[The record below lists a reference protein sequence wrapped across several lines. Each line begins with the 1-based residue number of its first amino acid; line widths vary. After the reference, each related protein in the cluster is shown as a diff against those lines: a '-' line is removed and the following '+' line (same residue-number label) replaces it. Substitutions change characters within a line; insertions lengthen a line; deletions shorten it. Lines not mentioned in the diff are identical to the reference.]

1 MSGKKI
7 LDGLKD
13 AVAGNFAAVTI
24 EGQHWVR
31 REWQP
36 IETAPKDDTRIDVCN
51 QYGDRTTDVRWRD
64 GAWRH
69 WWLGGFDGM
78 EWVKL
83 SIPPTHWMPVPVPPA
98 DLGKQAP

>member
-36 IETAPKDDTRIDVCN
+36 IETAPKDTEVLICGLA
-51 QYGDRTTDVRWRD
+51 YGKPYSAVAKLED
-64 GAWRH
+64 GIWM
-69 WWLGGFDGM
+69 LFDPLDDSYSAESYGH
-78 EWVKL
+78 
-83 SIPPTHWMPVPVPPA
+83 THWMPLPAPPVP
-98 DLGKQAP
+98 LGK